1 MPKKVNHNAETVFR
15 FENDTQWD
23 EVLEVLD
30 EFDKNIILT
39 EIYPL
44 DALPSAS
51 ENLCSLKN
59 DHFSIN
65 D

>member
-1 MPKKVNHNAETVFR
+1 MLKKLTHNAETVFR
-15 FENDTQWD
+15 FENDTWWD
-23 EVLEVLD
+23 DVFEVLD
-30 EFDKNIILT
+30 EFDKNILLT
-39 EIYPL
+39 EIYPS

-51 ENLCSLKN
+51 ENLCSFKN